1 MRLDELGNIQKNEE
15 TGRWT
20 MLSTIFEGK
29 QYLDFQT
36 LLEFSGEKRSTLAR
50 KIKKLKD
57 VMDVPFFVYRNRHY
71 IELSFALKIHHWFK
85 EHGI

>member
-1 MRLDELGNIQKNEE
+1 MRLDESGNILKNED

-50 KIKKLKD
+50 KIKLLNE
-57 VMDVPFFVYRNRHY
+57 VMEVPFFVYKNRHY
-71 IELSFALKIHHWFK
+71 YRLDWAVKIHHWFK
-85 EHGI
+85 EYKL